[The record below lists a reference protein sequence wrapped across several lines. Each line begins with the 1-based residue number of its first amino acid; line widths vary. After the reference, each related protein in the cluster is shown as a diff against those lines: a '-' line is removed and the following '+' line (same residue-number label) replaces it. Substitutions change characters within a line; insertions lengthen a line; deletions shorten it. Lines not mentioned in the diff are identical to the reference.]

1 MKKSVNEMLN
11 AMKVNPIEAEKV
23 YYQKCKRWTPADFG
37 AFWYEAMKN
46 YPEDGVKETANR
58 LIDYLYEN
66 DLLDYEYIAEDYVEM
81 YKSSP
86 YMDVSLREHVLN
98 FISTFYDES
107 LDEAIMNEY
116 EGAEELLDAV
126 DEVKGVW
133 YWDRLLKYC
142 VEQKDREYEFA
153 YRVAMAF

>member
-66 DLLDYEYIAEDYVEM
+66 DLLDYEYIAEDYVEL

>member
-66 DLLDYEYIAEDYVEM
+66 DLLDYEYIAEDYVEL

-86 YMDVSLREHVLN
+86 YIPVRSFINHITTGVGSTMRIIWVKDDLHRKPIKKNRLRTQRRSRV
-98 FISTFYDES
+98 IRST
-107 LDEAIMNEY
+107 
-116 EGAEELLDAV
+116 
-126 DEVKGVW
+126 
-133 YWDRLLKYC
+133 
-142 VEQKDREYEFA
+142 
-153 YRVAMAF
+153 